1 MDHASLSAQLPLW
14 QAAINR
20 IDASW
25 LPCLSNTTVLAALQ
39 DCHARYAAD
48 LAAGKVIYP
57 DAPDLFSALAM
68 PVMAV
73 RCVIVGQDPYHG
85 PNQANGLAFSVH
97 PGERVPPSLRN
108 MYKELAQSTGFS
120 MPDHGDLHQW
130 INQGVLLLNT
140 AFSVEAHQAASHKAW
155 PWTDVSDALLH
166 FVSTVGQHIVFM
178 LWGKHAE
185 AKAALIDA
193 TGHLVLRSAHPSPLS
208 AHRGFFGNQHF
219 VLANNYLAQQGRPVI
234 DWQITPSTAAQT
246 DLFG

>member
-1 MDHASLSAQLPLW
+1 MKPNLAQALPLW
-14 QAAINR
+14 QAALSQ

-25 LPCLSNTTVLAALQ
+25 WPCLNSAPVLAALQ

-57 DAPDLFSALAM
+57 PAADLFAALAM
-68 PVMAV
+68 PVTAV

-85 PNQANGLAFSVH
+85 PNQANGLAFSVRL
-97 PGERVPPSLRN
+97 GERVPPSLRN
-108 MYKELAQSTGFS
+108 LYKELAQSGDFS
-120 MPDHGDLHQW
+120 VPDHGDLHQW
-130 INQGVLLLNT
+130 VNQGVLLLNT

-155 PWTDVSDALLH
+155 PWAVVSDALLR
-166 FVSTVGQHIVFM
+166 FTSAQGQSMVFM

-185 AKAALIDA
+185 AKAALIDPQR
-193 TGHLVLRSAHPSPLS
+193 HLTLCSAHPSPLS

-219 VLANNYLAQQGRPVI
+219 VHANAYLIEQGRAPI
-234 DWQITPSTAAQT
+234 DWQITPSAAAQT